1 MSKRVEPIHFVLVLL
16 LLAVVA
22 CRPTTATVTPGSSPP
37 AQTPRP
43 DTVSGTPILIGTEYI
58 LIENPARTKALAE
71 LLAPIGLS
79 VAKPLPEHIEWG
91 KMQPTP
97 DAPIDFDRLDNF
109 VRQFQAAGFTEL
121 ILALKSHNPWASK
134 TYGLFVQA
142 NDAPKP
148 EYMDD
153 YENWIFTV
161 VERYDGDGSDDL
173 PDLLYPIRFY
183 EIGSE
188 FSSYEPE
195 PVEEYLAMLERAYAA
210 AHRAYDEVIVTH
222 AAFLTTLAFANNPG
236 PAEYEAAFEAVP
248 DENHGLADI
257 RQVLDRPDLFDVIN
271 IHALGDPYEIEAIVA
286 WLNYE
291 MVQRGYEKNI
301 IIADTATTPFI
312 AWGPATA
319 CDRNPNQMGHII
331 PPAAEADRCRLAEYF
346 NKLVEGDEQV
356 LRWVQAFSAEDVVKK
371 VVVAAEQGILLINTA
386 FTEDLIWLK
395 LPIAQAGAGNSAW
408 AGLVD
413 FERREY
419 RPGYYALQQLIGHL
433 SGYESITRLPFD
445 DYGIRVYELVRAGQR
460 SWIAWYDPGRLI
472 LPDDPLPETSMQLA
486 VGVPAVTIENLITQ
500 FGESNPNRTNLTT
513 QDGVITLTLNPRPIF
528 IYYDETAQP

>member
-1 MSKRVEPIHFVLVLL
+1 
-16 LLAVVA
+16 
-22 CRPTTATVTPGSSPP
+22 
-37 AQTPRP
+37 
-43 DTVSGTPILIGTEYI
+43 
-58 LIENPARTKALAE
+58 
-71 LLAPIGLS
+71 
-79 VAKPLPEHIEWG
+79 
-91 KMQPTP
+91 
-97 DAPIDFDRLDNF
+97 
-109 VRQFQAAGFTEL
+109 
-121 ILALKSHNPWASK
+121 
-134 TYGLFVQA
+134 
-142 NDAPKP
+142 
-148 EYMDD
+148 
-153 YENWIFTV
+153 
-161 VERYDGDGSDDL
+161 VERYDGDGSDDM

-210 AHRAYDEVIVTH
+210 AHRAYDQVIVTH

-248 DENHGLADI
+248 DKNHGLADM

-271 IHALGDPYEIEAIVA
+271 VHALGDPYEIEAIVA
-286 WLNYE
+286 WLDYE
-291 MVQRGYEKNI
+291 MAQRGYQKGI

-312 AWGPATA
+312 AWGPATT

-331 PPAAEADRCRLAEYF
+331 PPAAEEDRCRLAEYF

-371 VVVAAEQGILLINTA
+371 VVVSANQGVLLINTA

-395 LPIAQAGAGNSAW
+395 LAIAQAGAGNSAW

-413 FERREY
+413 FGRREY

-445 DYGIRVYELVRAGQR
+445 DPGIRVYELSREGQH

-472 LPDDPLPETSMQLA
+472 LPGDPLPETSVQLD
-486 VGVPAVTIENLITQ
+486 VGGPSITMETHITQ
-500 FGESNPNRTNLTT
+500 FGQSEPDRTGVNT
-513 QDGVITLTLNPRPIF
+513 QDGIVTLTLNPTPIF
-528 IYYDETAQP
+528 IYPSENTQS